1 MKAGDKITVISVN
14 RCVFKAIVAQ
24 IYSNGTFNWWCAD
37 IGRGEVA
44 ALYDEGVT
52 WIYGHR
58 NDDSKEVAALLV
70 ARALGQQGQWIR
82 FDVNTP
88 TVALRGRSFQL
99 IDGHPRDMPV
109 IPSPTDIYALEPG
122 FEK

>member
-1 MKAGDKITVISVN
+1 MRPADGDPITILLATSGEVLCTVVDDYFTDGDKEEGLT
-14 RCVFKAIVAQ
+14 
-24 IYSNGTFNWWCAD
+24 WL
-37 IGRGEVA
+37 RGHHA
-44 ALYDEGVT
+44 A
-52 WIYGHR
+52 
-58 NDDSKEVAALLV
+58 DSKEVAALLV